1 MKNVINGK
9 LAIFAGRGNLPM
21 MLIKECNKNDVDFQL
36 FLLKTES
43 YDLDYS
49 LYNPIVLEYTA
60 VEEFLEILRGR
71 SIKNITFVGAVNK
84 PNFSSLKV
92 DKKGAILL
100 SKILANKILGDDA
113 VLRSVINFFEKE
125 GFKIIKV
132 NDILGDLLVDKNF
145 CGIIKPNKDDFE
157 NIAIGKR
164 VIKSISEF
172 DIGQAVIVAQ
182 RQVIAIEA
190 VEGTDQMISR
200 CQTLNIDYKNKAILV
215 KLKKSKQ
222 SKKADLPVIGIETI
236 NNCYK
241 NNIKGIAIQ
250 SGASIVINREE
261 VIDAANKMG
270 IFIIA
275 L

>member
-1 MKNVINGK
+1 MSNLINGK

-21 MLIKECNKNDVDFQL
+21 MVIEECNKNNIDFQL

-43 YDLDYS
+43 YDIDYS
-49 LYNPIVLEYTA
+49 FYNPAVLEYTA
-60 VEEFLEILRGR
+60 VEEFLEVLKIN

-92 DKKGAILL
+92 DKKGAVLL

-132 NDILGDLLVDKNF
+132 NDILGNLLVDKNF
-145 CGIIKPNKDDFE
+145 CGSLKPSKDDFE
-157 NIAIGKR
+157 NIEIGRR

-200 CQTLNIDYKNKAILV
+200 CQTLSIDYKNKAILV

-222 SKKADLPVIGIETI
+222 SKKADLPVIGVETI
-236 NNCYK
+236 KNCHK
-241 NNIKGIAIQ
+241 SNIKGIAIQ
-250 SGASIVINREE
+250 SGASIVINKKE
-261 VIDAANKMG
+261 VIDIANKMG

>member
-1 MKNVINGK
+1 MSKEISGK

-21 MLIKECNKNDVDFQL
+21 MVIEECNKKNIDFQL

-43 YDLDYS
+43 YDVDYS
-49 LYNPIVLEYTA
+49 LYNPAILEYTA
-60 VEEFLEILRGR
+60 VENFLEILRTN
-71 SIKNITFVGAVNK
+71 SIKNIIFIGAVNK

-125 GFKIIKV
+125 GFKVVKV

-145 CGIIKPNKDDFE
+145 CGIVKPSKDDFE
-157 NIAIGKR
+157 NIEIGRR

-172 DIGQAVIVAQ
+172 DIGQAVIIAQ

-200 CQTLNIDYKNKAILV
+200 CQTLSIDYKNKAILV

-222 SKKADLPVIGIETI
+222 SKKADLPVIGVETI
-236 NNCYK
+236 KNCYK
-241 NNIKGIAIQ
+241 SNIKGIAIQ
-250 SGASIVINREE
+250 SGSSIVINKKE
-261 VIDAANKMG
+261 VIDVANKMG